1 MNNIANKKAVAR
13 LFGVHEATIMRWV
26 REGRFVSPF
35 TLTARGRVF
44 FDLDEIDA
52 HLAARKHECTRSD
65 SGEVVR

>member
-1 MNNIANKKAVAR
+1 MRNIANKQTVAR
-13 LFGVHEATIMRWV
+13 LFGVHSATVMRWG
-26 REGRFVSPF
+26 RENRFPAPF
-35 TLTARGRVF
+35 TLVPRGRVF

>member
-1 MNNIANKKAVAR
+1 
-13 LFGVHEATIMRWV
+13 
-26 REGRFVSPF
+26 
-35 TLTARGRVF
+35 VF